1 MSDGQRVLV
10 TGGAGYIGSVLVP
23 LLLERGYRVTVVD
36 NFVFGQQTLLD
47 CCANER
53 FSIIRGDC
61 RNEATIREGLREA
74 DYIIPLAA
82 IVGAPACAS
91 DPLSATTINYEAI
104 KLLLRLRSPG
114 QRIIFPCTNS
124 GYGVGEED
132 RFCTEDTPLRPISLY
147 GRTKV
152 DAERDL
158 LLAGNSVSLRL
169 ATVFGVSPRMRLD
182 LLVNDFVHRAATD
195 GFVVVFEGNFKRN
208 YVHIHDV
215 ARAFLFVL
223 ENFDR
228 LCGQPYN
235 VGLSDANL
243 SKLELCAEIKRRIP
257 HFVYTEAPVGKDPD
271 QRDYVVSN
279 DRIERAGF
287 KATQSLS
294 WGIQELIKG
303 YAIVKRTEFS
313 NLR

>member
-1 MSDGQRVLV
+1 MSDGQRVVV

-23 LLLERGYRVTVVD
+23 LLLDRGYRVTVVD
-36 NFVFGQQTLLD
+36 NFAFGQQTLLD
-47 CCANER
+47 CCADER

-61 RNEATIREGLREA
+61 RDEATMCEALRDA
-74 DYIIPLAA
+74 DYIVPLAA
-82 IVGAPACAS
+82 IVGAPACSA
-91 DPLSATTINYEAI
+91 DPHSATTINYEAI
-104 KLLLRLRSPG
+104 KLLLRLRRPE

-124 GYGVGEED
+124 GYGVGEQD

-158 LLAGNSVSLRL
+158 LAAGNSVSLRL

-208 YVHIHDV
+208 YVHIRDV
-215 ARAFLFVL
+215 TLAFLFVL

-228 LCGQPYN
+228 LSGRPYN

-243 SKLELCAEIKRRIP
+243 SKLELCAEIKRHIP
-257 HFVYTEAPVGKDPD
+257 RFVYTEAPVGKDPD
-271 QRDYVVSN
+271 QRDYIVSN
-279 DRIERAGF
+279 DRIEQAGF
-287 KATQSLS
+287 RATHSLA

-303 YAIVKRTEFS
+303 YAIVRRTEFS
-313 NLR
+313 NVR